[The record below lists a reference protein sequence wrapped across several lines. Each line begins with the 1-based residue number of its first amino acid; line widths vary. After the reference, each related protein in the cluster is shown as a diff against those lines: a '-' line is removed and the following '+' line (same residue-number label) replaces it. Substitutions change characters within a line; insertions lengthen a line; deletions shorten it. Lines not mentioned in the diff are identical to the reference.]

1 MKRIY
6 FLLTTLFLAFFIINK
21 TQAQNERRAQFTFFY
36 PIGSSGHNSID
47 YSYKFSFNTIYG
59 INGGVNGFELGSVGN
74 VVKGSVNGFQLAGV
88 FNLTTQN
95 SSGGIISGVINS
107 SKAMEGLSLSGVAN
121 IAREEANGAI
131 ISGVI
136 NQSKTIKGLQLSTIN
151 IASEQLNGAQIGVVN
166 FTKKGKGFQLGVV
179 NVGENDGDSILPLGV
194 INIYKNGYYALEL
207 STDEKLFTNVSY
219 KMGVEK
225 LYTIFRMG
233 IGFRNS
239 TQFYSLGGGLG
250 TFFNIGAKN
259 KINLEVL
266 SIQFFENDFKYID
279 DILSQVNL
287 SYQYEITDR
296 LALKFGPTFNCFIE
310 DKNKTK
316 KNDAFRVPYSIV
328 EAKSDNHIT
337 SLWIGAN
344 AGLVI
349 KL

>member
-1 MKRIY
+1 MKRNY
-6 FLLTTLFLAFFIINK
+6 FLLATMLFAFFAVDK
-21 TQAQNERRAQFTFFY
+21 TQAQTEKPVQFTFFY

-59 INGGVNGFELGSVGN
+59 INGGVNGAEIGGIGN
-74 VVKGSVNGFQLAGV
+74 IAKGSVNGFQLAGV
-88 FNLTTQN
+88 FNLATQN
-95 SSGGIISGVINS
+95 SSGAIISGVINS
-107 SKAMEGLSLSGVAN
+107 NQAMRGLALSGVAN
-121 IAREEANGAI
+121 IAKENADGAI

-136 NQSKTIKGLQLSTIN
+136 NQSKTMKGLQLSTIN
-151 IASEQLNGAQIGVVN
+151 IASENLNGAQIGVVN

-179 NVGENDGDSILPLGV
+179 NVGENNGDSILPLGV
-194 INIYKNGYYALEL
+194 LNIYKNGYYALEL
-207 STDEKLFTNVSY
+207 STDEKLFTNLSY
-219 KMGVEK
+219 KMGVKK
-225 LYTIFRMG
+225 LYTIFRIG

-250 TFFNIGAKN
+250 TFFNVGAKN
-259 KINLEVL
+259 KINVEAL

-279 DILSQVNL
+279 DVLSQVNL

-296 LALKFGPTFNCFIE
+296 LALKFGPTFNCFIK
-310 DKNKTK
+310 DRNKTK
-316 KNDAFRVPYSIV
+316 ENDALRVPYSIF
-328 EAKSDNHIT
+328 ESKSDNHIT

>member
-6 FLLTTLFLAFFIINK
+6 FLLATMLFAFCTVNK
-21 TQAQNERRAQFTFFY
+21 TQAQNERKAQFTFFY

-59 INGGVNGFELGSVGN
+59 ITGGINGFELGSVGN
-74 VVKGSVNGFQLAGV
+74 ITKGNVNGFQLAGV
-88 FNLTTQN
+88 FNLATQN
-95 SSGGIISGVINS
+95 SSGKIISGVINS
-107 SKAMEGLSLSGVAN
+107 SQAMRGFGLSGVAN
-121 IAREEANGAI
+121 IAREDANGAM

-136 NQSKTIKGLQLSTIN
+136 NHSKTMKGLQLSTIN
-151 IASEQLNGAQIGVVN
+151 MASEHLNGTQIGVVN

-179 NVGENDGDSILPLGV
+179 NVGENNGDSILPLGV
-194 INIYKNGYYALEL
+194 LNIYKNGYYALEL
-207 STDEKLFTNVSY
+207 STDEKLFTTLSY

-225 LYTIFRMG
+225 LYTVFRFG
-233 IGFRNS
+233 VGFRNS
-239 TQFYSLGGGLG
+239 THFFSAGGGLG

-266 SIQFFENDFKYID
+266 STQFFDEKFKYID
-279 DILSQVNL
+279 DVLSQVNL

-310 DKNKTK
+310 DRNKTK
-316 KNDAFRVPYSIV
+316 KNDAVRVPYSII